1 VGSTAGREV
10 VRRPGSATRRRTIV
24 GRVERFVLGIA
35 MGIAA
40 YVIERRVLKAIKSSG
55 EEPASADAGSLNDV
69 LNEGI
74 SLSE

>member
-1 VGSTAGREV
+1 
-10 VRRPGSATRRRTIV
+10 VRRRRPTTRRRTIV
-24 GRVERFVLGIA
+24 GRLERFLLGIA
-35 MGIAA
+35 MGVAA

-55 EEPASADAGSLNDV
+55 EEPASLDAGSLNDV

>member
-1 VGSTAGREV
+1 MPSTTA
-10 VRRPGSATRRRTIV
+10 PHRRTIV

-35 MGIAA
+35 MGVVAFI
-40 YVIERRVLKAIKSSG
+40 VERRVLKAIKADG
-55 EEPASADAGSLNDV
+55 GTPAAADAGSLNDV